1 VSVTGRVY
9 APAVAQVLTPV
20 VNFGIVRVGDV
31 VAARNI
37 ALGNAANGALNDNLH
52 ATLSGGA
59 APFAAAGVASVAAGG
74 QDNTHLFVQL
84 STAQAGVFNATA
96 TLSLGSHNGEM
107 ADLALGDAPVL
118 LQAQVNQLAQA
129 GLALAGGAASLA
141 GGAAAYTLDF
151 GTLAAG
157 GGALGASLNLANLTL
172 GTADALAGGW
182 DLGGAGPGSGFTLSG
197 FDSFA
202 GLAAGSSLGGLSVLF
217 DSGSVGHFEQ
227 VIVLRS
233 LSTNGSG
240 PDLVLGDV
248 SLTLQGT
255 VVAVP
260 EPGTWLLMAGGLLL
274 LARRVRAAGQ
284 PAARRLAA

>member
-1 VSVTGRVY
+1 
-9 APAVAQVLTPV
+9 
-20 VNFGIVRVGDV
+20 
-31 VAARNI
+31 
-37 ALGNAANGALNDNLH
+37 
-52 ATLSGGA
+52 
-59 APFAAAGVASVAAGG
+59 
-74 QDNTHLFVQL
+74 
-84 STAQAGVFNATA
+84 
-96 TLSLGSHNGEM
+96 
-107 ADLALGDAPVL
+107 
-118 LQAQVNQLAQA
+118 
-129 GLALAGGAASLA
+129 
-141 GGAAAYTLDF
+141 
-151 GTLAAG
+151 
-157 GGALGASLNLANLTL
+157 LNLANLTL

-274 LARRVRAAGQ
+274 LARRVRGAGQ